1 MPGGAPR
8 VTSSAMRG
16 QRWVW
21 RLGIPVALAGAWLVF
36 EASRIESRAE
46 PYVRTSPDSLPT
58 SPVALVL
65 GCSEKLPDGRRNL
78 FFIRRMAAAAQLYRA
93 GKAQYLLLS
102 GDNSRPDYDEP
113 SAMKA
118 ALMALGVPESRLV
131 LDYAGFRTL
140 DSVVRAKE
148 VFGAK
153 QLLVV
158 SQRFHVLRAV
168 YLARAH
174 GLDAYGFEAEE
185 VRGVGGAWP
194 KLREVA
200 SRVFAVLDVKVF
212 HTEPRFTGPREV
224 APFG

>member
-1 MPGGAPR
+1 MPCSVVGVHPN
-8 VTSSAMRG
+8 AMRER
-16 QRWVW
+16 RWLW
-21 RLGIPVALAGAWLVF
+21 RLGIPVVLAGAWLAF
-36 EASRIESRAE
+36 EASRIESRSA
-46 PYVRTSPDSLPT
+46 PYVRTRPESVPS
-58 SPVALVL
+58 SQVALVL
-65 GCSEKLPDGRRNL
+65 GCSERMPDGRHNL
-78 FFIRRMAAAAQLYRA
+78 FFVRRMAAAAELYRA

-113 SAMKA
+113 SAMKG
-118 ALMALGVPESRLV
+118 ALMALGVPASRLV

-148 VFGAK
+148 VFGAQ
-153 QLLVV
+153 QLVIV
-158 SQRFHVLRAV
+158 SQRFHVVRAV

-200 SRVFAVLDVKVF
+200 SRVFAVLDVEVF
-212 HTEPRFTGPREV
+212 HTEPRFTGPREST
-224 APFG
+224 PFG